1 MEIIIWGV
9 DMEFRNLK
17 KQYQELKT
25 VIDFNIQEVIQ
36 STNFISGKQVSELED
51 RLAKYVGV
59 KHCISCANGTDA
71 LTLAL
76 MAWNI
81 GAGDALFVPDFTF
94 FSSGEVVAYEGAVPI
109 FVDVKE
115 DTFNID
121 PDKLRKAIVKVIKE
135 GKYTPRVIIAV
146 DLFGQPAEMEE
157 IRKIADEYGL
167 LILEDGAQGFG
178 GEINGKKACSF
189 GDISTT
195 SFFPAK
201 PLGCYGDG
209 GAVFTDNDEWA
220 ALISSYRIHGKGS
233 YKYDNVRIGMN
244 SRLDTL
250 QAAILLAKL
259 DAFEQYE
266 IKKVNEVSK
275 KYTEELKT
283 IVKTPVVLEGFLSSW
298 AQYTIQLKNEE
309 QRDGLQAYLKEHQ
322 VPSMI
327 YYPKPMH
334 KQEAFALCGSDEDE
348 LSVTTE
354 LCKKVLALPMHPYM
368 EEDEIMQV
376 VLRVREYINK

>member
-1 MEIIIWGV
+1 LEIIIWGV

-275 KYTEELKT
+275 KYTEALKT

>member
-94 FSSGEVVAYEGAVPI
+94 FSSGEVVAYEEAVPI

-334 KQEAFALCGSDEDE
+334 KQEAFALCGSNEDE

>member
-9 DMEFRNLK
+9 DKEFRNLK

-94 FSSGEVVAYEGAVPI
+94 FSSGEVVAYEEAVPI

-334 KQEAFALCGSDEDE
+334 KQEAFALCGSNEDE